1 MEIGNWHLGLE
12 GTVDANAILRDEN
25 AENNN
30 NYTAI
35 DFVYREK
42 EEADVLI
49 LLWNTENSMSLLTIP
64 VSLAAYACR
73 PPVFA

>member
-49 LLWNTENSMSLLTIP
+49 LL
-64 VSLAAYACR
+64 
-73 PPVFA
+73 